1 MRNGLPV
8 ARRGRSMLRPYREG
22 REEFSKGRIFFYF
35 YRLCSRAHFIL
46 SHRQES
52 PILEWRP
59 KSQRYAEPT

>member
-8 ARRGRSMLRPYREG
+8 ARWGRSMLRPYREG
-22 REEFSKGRIFFYF
+22 REEFSKGRIFFDF

-52 PILEWRP
+52 PILE
-59 KSQRYAEPT
+59 